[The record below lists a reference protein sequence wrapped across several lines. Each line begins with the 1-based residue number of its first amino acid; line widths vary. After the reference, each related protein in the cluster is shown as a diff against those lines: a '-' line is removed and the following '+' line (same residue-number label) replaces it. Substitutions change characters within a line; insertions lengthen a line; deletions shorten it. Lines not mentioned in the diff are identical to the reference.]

1 LSYCP
6 TSRRGI
12 LAASPFSRLGHM
24 ATPKRRSLGVLFA
37 VLTGAFLAVTAYA
50 ALGGSWIIA
59 ACAGALGAWMA
70 ELSFRALR

>member
-1 LSYCP
+1 M
-6 TSRRGI
+6 
-12 LAASPFSRLGHM
+12 AA
-24 ATPKRRSLGVLFA
+24 PKRRSLGVLFA